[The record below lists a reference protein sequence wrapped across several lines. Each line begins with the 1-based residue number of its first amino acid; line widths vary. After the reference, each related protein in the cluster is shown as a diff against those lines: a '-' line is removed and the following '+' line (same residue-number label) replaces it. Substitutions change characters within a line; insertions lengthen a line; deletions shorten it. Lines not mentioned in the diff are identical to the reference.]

1 MQNSHESGN
10 CRVGLTDLESV
21 TVGGEHFTSETIRHR
36 VAAINPPWVNPMD
49 HQHDYEHDNHVGD
62 AVRSMEQAVNSV
74 CYHQNCPVCGR
85 NLRIRVMLLGR
96 LVYCQHCGGGFTAT
110 DACEGTSAACEGTSA
125 ACEGTSAACE
135 GTSAACEGTSAA
147 CEGTSARPA
156 ANRPQSAIVNEL
168 IERAAV
174 MLGLT
179 SGLDASGQEGE

>member
-1 MQNSHESGN
+1 LQNSHESGN
-10 CRVGLTDLESV
+10 CRADLTGLVYWPE
-21 TVGGEHFTSETIRHR
+21 GGEHFTSETIRYR

-49 HQHDYEHDNHVGD
+49 HQHDYEHDNQLGD
-62 AVRSMEQAVNSV
+62 AVPSMEQAVNSV

-110 DACEGTSAACEGTSA
+110 AACEGSSAACEEPSG
-125 ACEGTSAACE
+125 
-135 GTSAACEGTSAA
+135 
-147 CEGTSARPA
+147 RPA
-156 ANRPQSAIVNEL
+156 ANRPQSAIVDEL